1 MRYGGRMQV
10 SAIASPKH
18 PGWRWR
24 ISGYD
29 GQILEES
36 HEKFPTIYAAVAAG
50 TERLASMNA
59 IRP

>member
-1 MRYGGRMQV
+1 MQV
-10 SAIASPKH
+10 SAVSNPRH

-24 ISGYD
+24 ITGYD

-36 HEKFPTIYAAVAAG
+36 HEMFVTISAAIAAG
-50 TERLASMNA
+50 AERLTSMNA

>member
-1 MRYGGRMQV
+1 MQV
-10 SAIASPKH
+10 SAISNPRF

-24 ISGYD
+24 ITGYD
-29 GQILEES
+29 GQVLEES
-36 HEKFPTIYAAVAAG
+36 HDRFPTIIAAVAAG